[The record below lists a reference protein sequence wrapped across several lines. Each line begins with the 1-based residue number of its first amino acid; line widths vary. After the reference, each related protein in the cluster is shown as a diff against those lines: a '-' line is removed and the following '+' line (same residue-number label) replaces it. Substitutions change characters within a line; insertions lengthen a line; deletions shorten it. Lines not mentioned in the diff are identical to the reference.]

1 MPERLKPR
9 VTLRNCFSRPYDSAI
24 AAARTCY
31 SPRIIEAEEITEKQR
46 ESIGKVTF
54 DGGHHTVFQHPH
66 FEFGL
71 ENVSRQFVWNL
82 LHNHPF
88 YNSEQTSQRYVRMDE
103 VRVFVPPLEG
113 ESLRLYQDCIRFQW
127 ACYHRLSELLTLD
140 TRAILADIWR
150 LETYP
155 HEKKKK
161 KVERDS
167 EKKAIETA
175 RYVIPIAAMTRMVH
189 TVSGI
194 VLHRL
199 NRLRNSGDTPYETA
213 LVIGEMVER
222 VRESD
227 PSFFERI
234 GDGALETA
242 QIPEFRFQPGSPACA
257 REFDA
262 RLEGRTSRLVDYS
275 PQAERIVAD
284 ALRATLGQERAALS
298 DDEAIAWIL
307 DPRKNPYRFDKLN
320 ISFHAPLM
328 KPLHHAFYTF
338 IKKISHTADS
348 QDQRHRLV
356 PASRPV
362 MLLTDSREPDYVTP
376 EIVKRNPAALDIYRQ
391 AMERAWTTKNE
402 LADRGVPLQ
411 FALYVLPNALC
422 LRMTESSSLLY
433 LLHKWV
439 MRTCLN
445 AQWEIYQASME
456 ELAQVSRVHPR
467 LTRHIG
473 PPCSF
478 RVGVASPVCTEGTH
492 FCGIPVWKLFPNV
505 ERRL

>member
-1 MPERLKPR
+1 MPEQLTPR
-9 VTLRNCFSRPYDSAI
+9 VTLRNYFQRPYDSAI

-31 SPRIIEAEEITEKQR
+31 SPRIVAAAEITEKQR

-71 ENVSRQFVWNL
+71 ENVSRQFVWNF

-103 VRVFVPPLEG
+103 IKVFVPPLEKG
-113 ESLRLYQDCIRFQW
+113 LRWKYEECVRFQW
-127 ACYHRLSELLTLD
+127 ECYHKLAALLKADAYQILGDIWHLD
-140 TRAILADIWR
+140 TH
-150 LETYP
+150 P
-155 HEKKKK
+155 HEQKRK
-161 KVERDS
+161 KVERDC

-175 RYVIPIAAMTRMVH
+175 RYVIPVAAMTSMVH

-199 NRLRNSGDTPYETA
+199 SRLRNSGDTPYETA
-213 LVIGEMVER
+213 LVIGEMVRR
-222 VRESD
+222 VQEVD

-234 GDGALETA
+234 GDASMEEEE
-242 QIPEFRFQPGSPACA
+242 IPEFHFQRCEDAYA
-257 REFDA
+257 KDFDA
-262 RLEGRTSRLVDYS
+262 RLEGLTSKLVDCS
-275 PQAERIVAD
+275 QAAETVVAD
-284 ALRATLGQERAALS
+284 ALRAALGKTRTAMS
-298 DDEAIAWIL
+298 DDEAIEWIL
-307 DPRKNPYRFDKLN
+307 NPRKNPYRLDKLN
-320 ISFHAPLM
+320 VSFHAPLM

-348 QDQRHRLV
+348 QDQRHRMV

-362 MLLTDSREPDYVTP
+362 MLLTDSRDPDYVTP
-376 EIVKRNPAALDIYRQ
+376 EIIRRNPVAQSIYQQ
-391 AMERAWTTKNE
+391 AMERAWKTKND
-402 LADRGVPLQ
+402 LVDAGIPRQ

-422 LRMTESSSLLY
+422 VRMTESSSLLY

-456 ELAQVSRVHPR
+456 ELGQVREVHPR
-467 LTRHIG
+467 LVRHIG

-478 RVGVASPVCTEGTH
+478 RAGVAAPICTEGTH
-492 FCGIPVWKLFPNV
+492 FCGIPVWKLFPHV